1 SVAARA
7 LRYQVVAIP
16 PVHSSAI
23 HFRSPYLKFLRPDL
37 TYHIP
42 NHHPTI
48 TTKETH
54 IMSRKVFIAYD
65 HSKTSEY
72 AVTWVL
78 DHNVLLPTDHIIVA
92 NIVDEE
98 PTRLYDSLTIQAAA
112 ASAGEWLAEDY
123 KLRVAALEKDA
134 KGILTSVAALI
145 KAKGVGFNVEA
156 IMLQGNVKEQIIN
169 YTESH
174 GVDIIIIG
182 SRGLSF
188 FKRTLL
194 GSVSDHVVHH
204 SKASVL
210 LVRAPEEAKH

>member
-1 SVAARA
+1 
-7 LRYQVVAIP
+7 
-16 PVHSSAI
+16 
-23 HFRSPYLKFLRPDL
+23 
-37 TYHIP
+37 
-42 NHHPTI
+42 
-48 TTKETH
+48 
-54 IMSRKVFIAYD
+54 MSRKVFIAYD

-145 KAKGVGFNVEA
+145 KAKGVGVRQDQLRKLRFNVEA